1 MDVTASLI
9 KLKPN
14 SLARVEEWAETI
26 NRRQAEALA
35 TLKDE
40 GVELESWFY
49 VQVEGSDYLL
59 CFMRSE
65 SMTKATEAAGRSEH
79 EIDAYHHQ
87 FKADTWVRGGVVT
100 GKLLVDLNLRG

>member
-14 SLARVEEWAETI
+14 SLARVDEWAETI

-59 CFMRSE
+59 CFMGQVSAFEGHLCVSIRGSL
-65 SMTKATEAAGRSEH
+65 MVKKTFTKRH
-79 EIDAYHHQ
+79 
-87 FKADTWVRGGVVT
+87 
-100 GKLLVDLNLRG
+100 L